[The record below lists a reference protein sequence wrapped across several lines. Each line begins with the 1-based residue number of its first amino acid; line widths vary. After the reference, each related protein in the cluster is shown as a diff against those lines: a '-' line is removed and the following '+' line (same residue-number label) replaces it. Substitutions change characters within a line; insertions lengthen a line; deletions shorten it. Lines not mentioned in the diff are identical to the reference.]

1 MRYKR
6 LHRKARRRT
15 DVRKQVFLKLGS
27 YNRTT
32 NNKQGRQ
39 TYRRLVNGL
48 VTFSA
53 CLIGIIVRSLDLI
66 T

>member
-15 DVRKQVFLKLGS
+15 DMRKQVLSKHGS
-27 YNRTT
+27 DNRTT

-39 TYRRLVNGL
+39 THRRLVNGL

-53 CLIGIIVRSLDLI
+53 CLIGIIVRSLNLI

>member
-15 DVRKQVFLKLGS
+15 NMRKQVSSKHGA

-53 CLIGIIVRSLDLI
+53 CLISIIVRSLDLI